1 MAARLRGRADK
12 YISAVMQRD
21 PDGDDQQRQAVADKK
36 RRRRLGAEGRRVRG
50 EEGGEGCDED
60 SAHAQAGDEI
70 LVEKEVAADD
80 AIDGYIEKD
89 GAGCRLGL
97 GVEKGSLRQRA
108 DLMHK
113 NVLTSARCTVAAAN
127 SCHAIKAD
135 PNFVAPAALLRAA
148 AVEAMP
154 LIAARIR
161 WMYPLSRRRSNVC
174 V

>member
-1 MAARLRGRADK
+1 MQGSGWNGSKMRGRADK

-108 DLMHK
+108 GVGAGWGSTACWK
-113 NVLTSARCTVAAAN
+113 
-127 SCHAIKAD
+127 
-135 PNFVAPAALLRAA
+135 
-148 AVEAMP
+148 
-154 LIAARIR
+154 
-161 WMYPLSRRRSNVC
+161 
-174 V
+174 